1 MEEQPPSLSGRHR
14 GPHADPIQ
22 PTQAEGESARSS
34 PSARRIRGRRRLAL
48 PLPDPVLP
56 PEPVPKLEPERHL
69 QPGASP
75 RPEPPS
81 RPSARRTRGR
91 ERLRSPQVL
100 PTEANPR
107 SRSPSTSPQP
117 RPEPPSRHSARRIRG
132 RRRLEPG
139 APTSPSTSSL
149 PVEPQ
154 LPLLAAAEME
164 PSPQRTV
171 RVQTL
176 TAPTTISRRTSTTP
190 LPATPTPVP
199 TPAISSDAADA
210 GIPDAQPQLQME
222 RDVDVD
228 AEIMTKKRFH
238 GVVSL
243 EVVRAP
249 GPSLNP
255 MAIASP
261 HSHPQPQPDADPNP
275 DTVVACYIVV
285 DVVAA
290 AGGEGGWGSQRFIL
304 AIKLLETLEE
314 ERSECKSVVQ
324 QKSQIDKWV
333 QS

>member
-1 MEEQPPSLSGRHR
+1 MEGQPPSLSGRHKR
-14 GPHADPIQ
+14 PHAERIQ
-22 PTQAEGESARSS
+22 PTQAEGEPVRSS
-34 PSARRIRGRRRLAL
+34 PSARRIRGRRRL
-48 PLPDPVLP
+48 LPDPVVP
-56 PEPVPKLEPERHL
+56 PEPAPKLELERHL
-69 QPGASP
+69 QPGETCASP

-100 PTEANPR
+100 PAEANPR
-107 SRSPSTSPQP
+107 SRSPSISPQP
-117 RPEPPSRHSARRIRG
+117 RPEPPSRPSARRIRG

-139 APTSPSTSSL
+139 ATTSPSTSSL

-176 TAPTTISRRTSTTP
+176 TAPTTLSRRTPTTP

-249 GPSLNP
+249 APSLNP

-285 DVVAA
+285 DVVVRSYVLIVIRRPRGVK
-290 AGGEGGWGSQRFIL
+290 AGGDGG
-304 AIKLLETLEE
+304 
-314 ERSECKSVVQ
+314 EC
-324 QKSQIDKWV
+324 DA
-333 QS
+333 